1 MDVNLTQMVGG
12 NAGDT
17 HISEPSLAVGYFFS
31 HDHLTQLVT
40 RLGLGQGSNNM
51 QRWNIVAL
59 TGGIMTNITEP

>member
-1 MDVNLTQMVGG
+1 MDINLTQMVGG

-40 RLGLGQGSNNM
+40 RLGLG
-51 QRWNIVAL
+51 
-59 TGGIMTNITEP
+59 